1 MAATPATPARTRT
14 PGQVFAG
21 VFGAIYILIGIVGF
35 FVTGFDNWTGNTGE
49 ELIIFEINPLHNVV
63 HIVIGLAFLAGAASP
78 GAARS
83 MNTLIGVAYL
93 AVAILRIP
101 GWLDWLAIDDGLAPD
116 FWLHAG
122 TGALALAFGL
132 MRYGPRTA

>member
-1 MAATPATPARTRT
+1 
-14 PGQVFAG
+14 
-21 VFGAIYILIGIVGF
+21 
-35 FVTGFDNWTGNTGE
+35 
-49 ELIIFEINPLHNVV
+49 
-63 HIVIGLAFLAGAASP
+63 
-78 GAARS
+78 

-93 AVAILRIP
+93 AVAILGIP